1 MRARCLFAAITLL
14 PIGDSQFSTVC
25 AAMSGPDNPTI
36 SVEGACPGIL
46 HVRWEGAR
54 PDRWA
59 ALMFSRNLGRFRL
72 PGGFC
77 EGTETGLGTQGI
89 RVAKFFVT
97 GADGQGELSGRATPY
112 ACGGYLQMVE
122 YGSPPCPLSN
132 VVQIPQ

>member
-1 MRARCLFAAITLL
+1 MRGSIVAAVFAAV
-14 PIGDSQFSTVC
+14 VC
-25 AAMSGPDNPTI
+25 HSAARGACAQVVI
-36 SVEGACPGIL
+36 SIEGACPGTL

-54 PDRWA
+54 PNQRA
-59 ALMFSRNLGRFRL
+59 ALMFSQNLGRFRL

-97 GADGQGELSGRATPY
+97 GAEGQGELSGRVTLY

-132 VVQIPQ
+132 VVQIPE

>member
-1 MRARCLFAAITLL
+1 VRGSFVAAVFAAV
-14 PIGDSQFSTVC
+14 VC
-25 AAMSGPDNPTI
+25 HSAARGACAQVVI
-36 SVEGACPGIL
+36 SIEGACPGTL

-54 PDRWA
+54 PNQRA
-59 ALMFSRNLGRFRL
+59 ALMFSQNLGRFRL

-97 GADGQGELSGRATPY
+97 GAEGQGELSGRVTLY

-132 VVQIPQ
+132 VVQIPE